1 MKPQT
6 ERTALP
12 RLQFALLAAMVGI
25 APMPVLAAANEASGA
40 PVATVNGRSI
50 PQARFEHVLR
60 ERLAQGQQDSPE
72 LRSFLKQSLINLEV
86 LAQESVA
93 RGLDKNPEV
102 QLAIDLARQQ
112 ILANVYQVELLRKN
126 QPGDAAL
133 KSEYEK
139 IKAQMGDK
147 EYRARHILLKTE
159 DEAKEALAQLAKGG
173 KFETIA
179 SERSLDTGSKANGG
193 DLNWA
198 PAGRYV
204 KPFADAL
211 VKLKKGETTRAA
223 VQTQFGW
230 HIIQL
235 QDERPLKVPSFDES
249 KGQLVQM
256 MNQQA
261 LQKAVTDLR
270 AKAKVTE

>member
-1 MKPQT
+1 M
-6 ERTALP
+6 EAN
-12 RLQFALLAAMVGI
+12 
-25 APMPVLAAANEASGA
+25 AAAAPTPEPAAGA
-40 PVATVNGRSI
+40 PVATVNGRPI
-50 PQARFEHVLR
+50 PQARLEFVLR

-72 LRSFLKQSLINLEV
+72 LRSFLKQSLINLEIQ
-86 LAQESVA
+86 AQEAAA
-93 RGLDKNPEV
+93 RGLEKNPEV
-102 QLAIDLARQQ
+102 VLAIELARQN
-112 ILANVYQVELLRKN
+112 ILASIYQSEFMRKN

-133 KSEYEK
+133 KSEYDK

-147 EYRARHILLKTE
+147 EYRARHILVKTE

-211 VKLKKGETTRAA
+211 VKLKKGETTRAP

-235 QDERPLKVPSFDES
+235 QDERALKVPSFDES

-261 LQKAVTDLR
+261 LQKAVADLR